1 MTEMIVESYEV
12 KSEPEGLWQPFEA
25 APRDGSVILVD
36 EGDHSTAVKWQA
48 HDPDIATVAGAQ
60 GYWTY
65 CDALLAD
72 VCPAGP
78 TTPFNWMADPAA
90 AGGASAIGALIA
102 ERDSL
107 LKALLRIARRDVP
120 PAEPFTGRLCGHGR
134 SVDEDCNLC
143 TASFA
148 KDAAG
153 KVKR

>member
-1 MTEMIVESYEV
+1 MTEMVVESAGLRSQ
-12 KSEPEGLWQPFEA
+12 SEDLWQPFEV
-25 APRDGSVILVD
+25 APRDGTVILVN

-48 HDPDIATVAGAQ
+48 HEPDIATVAGAQ

-78 TTPFNWMADPAA
+78 TTPFAWMADPAA
-90 AGGASAIGALIA
+90 DSGASAIRALIA

-107 LKALLRIARRDVP
+107 LKTLLRIARRDVP

-134 SVDEDCNLC
+134 SVEEDCNLC
-143 TASFA
+143 TASYA

-153 KVKR
+153 KLKR